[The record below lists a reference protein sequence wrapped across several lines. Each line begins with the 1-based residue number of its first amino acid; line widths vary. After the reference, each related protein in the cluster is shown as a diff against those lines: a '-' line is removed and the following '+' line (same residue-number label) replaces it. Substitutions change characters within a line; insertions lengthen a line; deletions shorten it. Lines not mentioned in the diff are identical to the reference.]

1 MRLSIGCGTMRYNI
15 TFIIKWIYLWRL
27 KRGF

>member
-1 MRLSIGCGTMRYNI
+1 MRYNI